1 MRVAALLLSAM
12 ACTTVFGAAAETPAL
27 PEGVVVRIQS
37 SQIESGWHAGR
48 IRTAASGCR
57 MIVLGTPTASG
68 YESVAL
74 AALERL
80 QRTEP
85 VRWTEVALAEL
96 IEQEPE
102 QCREVAATGL
112 AALK

>member
-1 MRVAALLLSAM
+1 
-12 ACTTVFGAAAETPAL
+12 
-27 PEGVVVRIQS
+27 
-37 SQIESGWHAGR
+37 
-48 IRTAASGCR
+48 

-74 AALERL
+74 A
-80 QRTEP
+80 
-85 VRWTEVALAEL
+85 EL

-102 QCREVAATGL
+102 QCREAAATGL

>member
-1 MRVAALLLSAM
+1 MRVAALLLSVM

-27 PEGVVVRIQS
+27 PEGTVVRIQS

-57 MIVLGTPTASG
+57 MIMLGTPTASG
-68 YESVAL
+68 FESVAL

-96 IEQEPE
+96 IEQEPA
-102 QCREVAATGL
+102 QCREGAATGF

>member
-1 MRVAALLLSAM
+1 MRIAALLLTAM
-12 ACTTVFGAAAETPAL
+12 ACTTAFGAAADTPVL
-27 PEGVVVRIQS
+27 PEGTVVRIQS
-37 SQIESGWHAGR
+37 SQIETGWHAGR

-57 MIVLGTPTASG
+57 MIVLGSPAAAGS
-68 YESVAL
+68 ESVAL

-85 VRWTEVALAEL
+85 VRWTEVSITAL
-96 IEQEPE
+96 IEQEPA
-102 QCREVAATGL
+102 QCHDAAVTGL